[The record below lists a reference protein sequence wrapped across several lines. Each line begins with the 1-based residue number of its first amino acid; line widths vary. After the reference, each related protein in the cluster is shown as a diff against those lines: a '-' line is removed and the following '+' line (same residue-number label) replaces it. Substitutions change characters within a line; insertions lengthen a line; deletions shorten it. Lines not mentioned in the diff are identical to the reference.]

1 MKTQIHAIRGLVVV
15 ICLLTLA
22 LPTIAQEA
30 KPVNRVLFTDVNVFD
45 GVSGKRAESMS
56 VLVEANKIAKIAKSI
71 PVPAGATVIEGN
83 GRTLMPGMIEGHG
96 HVMFASDLPK
106 LMNKDG
112 KIYKNIIN

>member
-1 MKTQIHAIRGLVVV
+1 VVV

-71 PVPAGATVIEGN
+71 PVPGN
-83 GRTLMPGMIEGHG
+83 CADMWSMT
-96 HVMFASDLPK
+96 
-106 LMNKDG
+106 
-112 KIYKNIIN
+112 

>member
-71 PVPAGATVIEGN
+71 PVPAGATVIEGK

-106 LMNKDG
+106 
-112 KIYKNIIN
+112 